1 MITTSPAAKT
11 RAAARR
17 RAGFTLSEV
26 MIAASLS
33 VVVLAGVLS
42 TALMIVRS
50 GYRVEQYTDMENE
63 SRKSLEQ
70 FGQDVRMAQSVA
82 WHDANSLTLTL
93 PVDATGTA
101 TRTCTYTYDP
111 SARTLARTTAG
122 QTTILLSGIVD
133 CTLMGFKINGDPTH
147 TSATPAATWTVI
159 GNSTKQLQLSVSSR
173 RSRSDSLTTSQKVIS
188 ARFILRNK
196 RVT

>member
-1 MITTSPAAKT
+1 MTTTSHATKH
-11 RAAARR
+11 AARR
-17 RAGFTLSEV
+17 RGFTLTEV
-26 MIAASLS
+26 MIAMTLS
-33 VVVLAGVLS
+33 VVAMSGILS
-42 TALMIVRS
+42 TALMISRS
-50 GYRVEQYTDMENE
+50 GYRIDQYTDMENE

-70 FGQDVRMAQSVA
+70 FGQDVRMSQDVV

-101 TRTCTYTYDP
+101 TQTCTYTYDP
-111 SARTLARTTAG
+111 AAKTFARTSTGKTSV
-122 QTTILLSGIVD
+122 LLTGIEE

-147 TSATPAATWTVI
+147 TSPTPASSWTTI
-159 GNSTKQLQLSVSSR
+159 SNSTKQLQLSVSSQR
-173 RSRSDSLTTSQKVIS
+173 TQTASVKTGQKVIS

>member
-1 MITTSPAAKT
+1 MTTTSPATK
-11 RAAARR
+11 RPAASRR
-17 RAGFTLSEV
+17 RAGFTLAEV

-33 VVVLAGVLS
+33 AIVMGGVLS

-70 FGQDVRMAQSVA
+70 FGQDVRMAQDVT

-93 PVDATGTA
+93 PVDATGTG

-111 SARTLARTTAG
+111 AARTLVRTEAGKTA
-122 QTTILLSGIVD
+122 TLLSGIVD

-147 TSATPAATWTVI
+147 TSATPTSTWTVI

-173 RSRSDSLTTSQKVIS
+173 RSQGDNLATSQKVIS